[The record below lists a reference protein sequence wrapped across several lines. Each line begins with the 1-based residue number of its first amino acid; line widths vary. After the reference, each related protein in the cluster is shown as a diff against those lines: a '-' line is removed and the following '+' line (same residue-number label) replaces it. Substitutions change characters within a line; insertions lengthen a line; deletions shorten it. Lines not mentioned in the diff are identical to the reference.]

1 MVSIARTLRLV
12 VCLLPSPTSTS
23 DLQPD
28 WNKVDHEEYEMSV
41 GTKIQCHNMIKNILL
56 VSYRENFFLRLLWCR
71 CLKRSVTN
79 NHLEKNNAY
88 GPPVT

>member
-1 MVSIARTLRLV
+1 MILRLV

-23 DLQPD
+23 DLQPGL
-28 WNKVDHEEYEMSV
+28 NKVDHVEYEMSV
-41 GTKIQCHNMIKNILL
+41 DTKKSG
-56 VSYRENFFLRLLWCR
+56 VRGDVRDFFEFSYRENFFLRLLWCR
-71 CLKRSVTN
+71 CLERSVTN